1 MLLKLGGFKYA
12 TSTDLNILYY
22 NIQISNG
29 VSNLCT
35 SVLANLSQIMAEK
48 LEGPISNVC
57 G

>member
-1 MLLKLGGFKYA
+1 MLLKLEGFKYA
-12 TSTDLNILYY
+12 TSPDLNILYY
-22 NIQISNG
+22 NIQLSNG

-48 LEGPISNVC
+48 LEGPISNVF